1 MDYKTK
7 GIVLQTIKYSETSV
21 IAKIFTEQLGL
32 VSYMVNGVRSVKSPA
47 KASMLQPLT
56 LLDLEVTHRESKR
69 LQRIKEFRRSHNY
82 QSLPF
87 DILKSTMAVFLLEV
101 VTKSMREHD
110 ANIELFQF
118 VWDNLCFLDETEKTN
133 NDFHLQFLL
142 HYAGYLGFAPH
153 GNFSESTPYFDM
165 QEGIFSAKESFSNTV
180 LGKEDSRII
189 SALLSVSTFENTT
202 LKLNRGK
209 RKEVLNNILKYYS
222 LHLEGFSN
230 LRSPDILEE
239 VFG

>member
-1 MDYKTK
+1 MHYKTK

-32 VSYMVNGVRSVKSPA
+32 VSYMVNGVRSIKSSS

-56 LLDLEVTHRESKR
+56 LLDLEVTHRESKN

-101 VTKSMREHD
+101 VTKSMKEHD
-110 ANIELFQF
+110 ANEELFQF
-118 VWDNLCFLDETEKTN
+118 VWDNLCFLDDVTETN

-142 HYAGYLGFAPH
+142 HYAGYLGFAPY
-153 GNFSESTPYFDM
+153 GTFSDTTPYFDM
-165 QEGIFSAKESFSNTV
+165 QEGTFTAKDSASSLILSKENSH
-180 LGKEDSRII
+180 II
-189 SALLSVSTFENTT
+189 YELLAVSTFENAN

-209 RKEVLNNILKYYS
+209 RKEVLHHILKYFS
-222 LHLEGFSN
+222 LHLEGFNS